1 MKAGNLK
8 KLIERYQVLIFFLM
22 GLAISWSI
30 WIPMALDQLNI
41 IQFKIPIIVG
51 QSIGA
56 FGPLISLFILD
67 KISKGAI
74 GLKEIFDSIRIKGE
88 RIIWLIPAAL
98 ILPLLTILGN
108 IINFFIGNESQLN
121 ILKSEP
127 LVLLGYGL
135 FGVIPL
141 LLFAGLFSS
150 PLFEEPCWR
159 GYGLRKLQGRFGR
172 HIGSLL
178 LGTYW
183 WLWHQPI
190 NIANGL
196 EVNLYSYLLM
206 LSYSFIFDSIYNLS
220 NKNLLS
226 AMFAHSSAIVTY
238 TFIYQSDNLYVLL
251 MFLIVIITLRILEW
265 KRRESIS
272 AFKEEQVVI
281 QPEKSL

>member
-22 GLAISWSI
+22 ALAISWSI
-30 WIPMALDQLNI
+30 WIPMALDRLNI

-56 FGPLISLFILD
+56 FGPLISLFLLD

-74 GLKEIFDSIRIKGE
+74 GVKEIFDSIRIKGE
-88 RIIWLIPAAL
+88 RVVWLFPAAL
-98 ILPLLTILGN
+98 TLPLLTIAGN
-108 IINFFIGNESQLN
+108 IINFLVGSESQLN

-127 LVLLGYGL
+127 LELLGYGL
-135 FGVIPL
+135 IGVIPL
-141 LLFAGLFSS
+141 LLFAGLLSS
-150 PLFEEPCWR
+150 PLFEEPGWR
-159 GYGLRKLQGRFGR
+159 GYGLSKLQGRFGR

-190 NIANGL
+190 NIANGF
-196 EVNLYSYLLM
+196 EVTLYSYLLM
-206 LSYSFIFDSIYNLS
+206 LSHSFIFDSIYNLS

-251 MFLIVIITLRILEW
+251 IFLIAIITMRILEW
-265 KRRESIS
+265 KRKESIS

-281 QPEKSL
+281 QHEKSL